1 MCACVCVCACACVC
15 VCVECIYSGSSK
27 FGWMWSDCL
36 QGLSEVAR
44 LLMLLFLDLC
54 SLNGPICNE
63 WFLIVLLLVPLRDA
77 IHNLFYPAVLGGP
90 VSELEICLFD
100 LPA

>member
-1 MCACVCVCACACVC
+1 MCVRACVCVRVCVC

-36 QGLSEVAR
+36 QGLAEVAR

-54 SLNGPICNE
+54 RLNGPICNE
-63 WFLIVLLLVPLRDA
+63 WFYFLFHSAMPC

-90 VSELEICLFD
+90 VSELEMCLFD